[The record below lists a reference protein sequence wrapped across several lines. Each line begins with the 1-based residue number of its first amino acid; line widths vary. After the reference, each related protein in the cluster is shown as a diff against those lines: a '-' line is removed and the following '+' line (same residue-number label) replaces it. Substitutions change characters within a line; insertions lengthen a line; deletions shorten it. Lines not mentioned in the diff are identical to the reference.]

1 MDAATITALLTGLGG
16 QIATGINQALVN
28 GNNAGREGNGPPG
41 RPPDFSDRHRPD
53 TAAQILKSQQSA
65 FDHVME
71 NRADPDSQTITAF
84 IQSVEEKLT
93 SEHCK
98 NVFKFRGYQSYIRQ
112 SNDLINACDAATERA
127 MLALVNATTDGCL
140 AGNFVHFG
148 GNMAQDDLG
157 DRQPMYFDGRTVLP
171 GRALVTQ
178 RKKDLRQLFGLE
190 EQSVIIREYNSALF
204 ESCYAVTGTEADYR
218 SNARP
223 APARPTVVLNDRHP
237 SFVTLM
243 EILDWRSRAAV
254 HIAADAFV
262 PLRVG
267 ARAAGRPRI
276 TLVGAASTV
285 AEAC

>member
-1 MDAATITALLTGLGG
+1 MDAATVTALLAGLGG

-28 GNNAGREGNGPPG
+28 GNAGREGNGPPG

-98 NVFKFRGYQSYIRQ
+98 IVFKFRGYQSYIRQ

-157 DRQPMYFDGRTVLP
+157 DRQPMYFDGQTVLP
-171 GRALVTQ
+171 GRACSHHPA
-178 RKKDLRQLFGLE
+178 E
-190 EQSVIIREYNSALF
+190 E
-204 ESCYAVTGTEADYR
+204 
-218 SNARP
+218 RP
-223 APARPTVVLNDRHP
+223 PTAFRP
-237 SFVTLM
+237 
-243 EILDWRSRAAV
+243 
-254 HIAADAFV
+254 
-262 PLRVG
+262 
-267 ARAAGRPRI
+267 
-276 TLVGAASTV
+276 
-285 AEAC
+285 